1 MTSLSN
7 RGKKANGKDKS
18 IHRSV
23 ALMSHKTTQFV
34 TLIWNIPRSVILL
47 TNNFSKETFGKLYIV
62 WIDNTFHFWIAFS
75 LTLLMRFYLCFI
87 TVVLKLVLLLMS
99 SSSLPLIVPH
109 PKKSNLFLY
118 LPIFYRAS
126 FFIILSGTVSI
137 YINTNFGPDDET
149 GDTASPE
156 DEVEGSHTGRRN
168 KPLDR
173 SLYGNYVGKIGKF
186 WIKVCNKTVRQNCL
200 GFFTYFILALI

>member
-7 RGKKANGKDKS
+7 RGKRVNGKDKS

-47 TNNFSKETFGKLYIV
+47 TNNFSKEKFGKLYIV

-99 SSSLPLIVPH
+99 SSSLPLIIPH
-109 PKKSNLFLY
+109 PKKSNLFLNY
-118 LPIFYRAS
+118 Q
-126 FFIILSGTVSI
+126 FFIAPVSSSSWVGQCPSISTQILVLMTKQATPPHRKLKRRGHTPEEGTNRWTGLYTETMLVKLVS
-137 YINTNFGPDDET
+137 FE
-149 GDTASPE
+149 
-156 DEVEGSHTGRRN
+156 
-168 KPLDR
+168 LR
-173 SLYGNYVGKIGKF
+173 SATRQWDKI
-186 WIKVCNKTVRQNCL
+186 
-200 GFFTYFILALI
+200 A

>member
-1 MTSLSN
+1 
-7 RGKKANGKDKS
+7 
-18 IHRSV
+18 
-23 ALMSHKTTQFV
+23 
-34 TLIWNIPRSVILL
+34 
-47 TNNFSKETFGKLYIV
+47 
-62 WIDNTFHFWIAFS
+62 
-75 LTLLMRFYLCFI
+75 MRFYLCFI

-99 SSSLPLIVPH
+99 SSSLPLIIPH

-156 DEVEGSHTGRRN
+156 AEEEGSHTGRRN

-173 SLYGNYVGKIGKF
+173 SFYGNYVGKIGKF
-186 WIKVCNKTVRQNCL
+186 
-200 GFFTYFILALI
+200 